1 MVRRSIVVLL
11 VVVIS
16 LMAVS
21 PALGARR
28 VEVEVVLVVDT
39 SDSMS
44 DELRA
49 LCGGLEGV
57 VDELARRGI
66 SVEAA
71 VLGIAETSVCADRQV
86 TRLIPSG
93 GTRDDEDWGPA
104 VADLARHYEWRTD
117 TVRLIIPMSDEGPV
131 AGDPLDG
138 EDEQAIQ
145 VAIRAARA
153 NGVVVSPLLGSESS
167 RELEPLA
174 RELAQ
179 QTDGRV
185 FVSKDAA
192 GDVADGL
199 QDLIRAAAEQI
210 REPKTI
216 LEAIPTPADVILD
229 GQLISTNLVLAI
241 LMTVVVGAASAVLN
255 DTLQA
260 NQARFGA
267 SSLGRLTRAGG
278 NLTQAA
284 QRVLAPGEW
293 SRVSARGRRVL
304 GVLQLGLSLI
314 LTSLLGLF
322 LQPGLSPLT
331 GEGLALWFGML
342 LALALMSLLYEGLEY
357 RLALRGVGMPTLRLR
372 PFALVATL
380 TSVALSRVVG
390 FLPGYLYD
398 RVTVC
403 DVASGEPETALPT
416 GRRVR
421 NVLIGLGVIGGVGLS
436 LWILSYPASL
446 LLDWVEGLGLP
457 QTVADVLTGIA
468 RVMRAFFLLGFFLAW
483 QTLLFELLPHP
494 ATGGGLVFRRS
505 RLIWAVSAFV
515 VLLVLLHTLVNPLG
529 TVDELLESGGL
540 VLLLLASV
548 LYSALAVGV
557 WLFFALR
564 TGDELAPDWG
574 EGQWTTVMAIS
585 LIAIW
590 VLAACSGLV
599 MFVVNLFS

>member
-1 MVRRSIVVLL
+1 MVRRGVVALL
-11 VVVIS
+11 IVVIS
-16 LMAVS
+16 LLAAS

-28 VEVEVVLVVDT
+28 VEVEVIVLVDT

-49 LCGGLEGV
+49 LCSGLEGV
-57 VDELARRGI
+57 VEELARRGI
-66 SVEAA
+66 TVQVV
-71 VLGIAETSVCADRQV
+71 VLGVAETSACADRQV
-86 TRLIPSG
+86 TRLIPGG
-93 GTRDDEDWGPA
+93 GTHAKEDWGPA
-104 VADLARHYEWRTD
+104 VADLARHYEWGAEP
-117 TVRLIIPMSDEGPV
+117 VRLIIPMSDEGPL
-131 AGDPLDG
+131 AGDPVDR
-138 EDEQAIQ
+138 EDERAIQ
-145 VAIRAARA
+145 VAIGAARA
-153 NGVVVSPLLGSESS
+153 NEVVVSPLLGSESS
-167 RELEPLA
+167 RELESLA

-192 GDVADGL
+192 SDLADGL
-199 QDLIRAAAEQI
+199 QDLLRAAAEQA

-229 GQLISTNLVLAI
+229 GQVISTNLVLAI
-241 LMTVVVGAASAVLN
+241 LMTVVVGAASVVLE
-255 DTLQA
+255 DTLRA
-260 NQARFGA
+260 NQERFGA
-267 SSLGRLTRAGG
+267 TRLGQVTRAGG
-278 NLTQAA
+278 NLAQAA
-284 QRVLAPGEW
+284 ERLLAPGEW

-304 GVLQLGLSLI
+304 GVLQLGLFLV
-314 LTSLLGLF
+314 LTSLMGLF
-322 LQPGLSPLT
+322 LQPGLGALT
-331 GEGLALWFGML
+331 GEGLALWLGML
-342 LALALMSLLYEGLEY
+342 LALALLSLLYEGLQY
-357 RLALRGVGMPTLRLR
+357 WLALRAVGTPTLRLR
-372 PFALVATL
+372 PFALLATL
-380 TSVALSRVVG
+380 ASVALSRVVG

-403 DVASGEPETALPT
+403 NVASEETGADLPP
-416 GRRVR
+416 RRRAR
-421 NVLIGLGVIGGVGLS
+421 NVLIGLGVIAGVGLS

-446 LLDWVEGLGLP
+446 LLDWVEGLDLP
-457 QTVADVLTGIA
+457 ETAGDALTGIV
-468 RVMRAFFLLGFFLAW
+468 RVVRAFFLLGFFLAW

-515 VLLVLLHTLVNPLG
+515 VLLVLLHTLVNPVG
-529 TVDELLESGGL
+529 TSDELLESGGL
-540 VLLLLASV
+540 VLLLLASM

-574 EGQWTTVMAIS
+574 EGQRTTVMAIS

-599 MFVVNLFS
+599 IFLVSLFS

>member
-1 MVRRSIVVLL
+1 MVRRGVVVLL

-28 VEVEVVLVVDT
+28 VEVEVVLLVDT

-66 SVEAA
+66 SVEAV
-71 VLGIAETSVCADRQV
+71 VLGIAETSACADRQV

-104 VADLARHYEWRTD
+104 VADLARHYDWRTD
-117 TVRLIIPMSDEGPV
+117 TVRLIIPMSDEGSV

-192 GDVADGL
+192 GDVTDGL
-199 QDLIRAAAEQI
+199 QDLIRAAAEQT

-229 GQLISTNLVLAI
+229 EQVISTNLVLAI

-260 NQARFGA
+260 NAGGAADAGTRRMVARF
-267 SSLGRLTRAGG
+267 RAG
-278 NLTQAA
+278 TTC
-284 QRVLAPGEW
+284 V
-293 SRVSARGRRVL
+293 
-304 GVLQLGLSLI
+304 
-314 LTSLLGLF
+314 
-322 LQPGLSPLT
+322 
-331 GEGLALWFGML
+331 
-342 LALALMSLLYEGLEY
+342 
-357 RLALRGVGMPTLRLR
+357 
-372 PFALVATL
+372 
-380 TSVALSRVVG
+380 
-390 FLPGYLYD
+390 
-398 RVTVC
+398 
-403 DVASGEPETALPT
+403 
-416 GRRVR
+416 
-421 NVLIGLGVIGGVGLS
+421 GGV
-436 LWILSYPASL
+436 
-446 LLDWVEGLGLP
+446 
-457 QTVADVLTGIA
+457 
-468 RVMRAFFLLGFFLAW
+468 
-483 QTLLFELLPHP
+483 
-494 ATGGGLVFRRS
+494 
-505 RLIWAVSAFV
+505 AV
-515 VLLVLLHTLVNPLG
+515 G
-529 TVDELLESGGL
+529 TVSGLDELVRPVS
-540 VLLLLASV
+540 
-548 LYSALAVGV
+548 SAGPQPAD
-557 WLFFALR
+557 R
-564 TGDELAPDWG
+564 
-574 EGQWTTVMAIS
+574 
-585 LIAIW
+585 
-590 VLAACSGLV
+590 
-599 MFVVNLFS
+599 